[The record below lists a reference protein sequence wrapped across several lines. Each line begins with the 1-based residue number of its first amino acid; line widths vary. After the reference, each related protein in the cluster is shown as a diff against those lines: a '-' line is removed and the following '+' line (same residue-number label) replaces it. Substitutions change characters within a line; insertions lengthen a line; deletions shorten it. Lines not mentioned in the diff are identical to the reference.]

1 MLYKTNISFSP
12 VPCWVGF
19 ALLFLISACFY
30 FLVYYVEKRAKSMSY
45 YAQNYTKRNGIT
57 HKVKKKLTKK
67 KRNYIYI
74 YLIFS
79 VFCVCVFPPHLFSS
93 FSLFLAIKESCQMK
107 DLQKARAN
115 LDLFFSSYK
124 FLIIEKK
131 KEKKK

>member
-79 VFCVCVFPPHLFSS
+79 VFCVCSLLIYFHHSLS
-93 FSLFLAIKESCQMK
+93 FSL
-107 DLQKARAN
+107 
-115 LDLFFSSYK
+115 
-124 FLIIEKK
+124 
-131 KEKKK
+131 